1 MAMMCDICKCSAY
14 WNEELEQYSCE
25 NECPCCN
32 DPDFVS
38 DEEMLVGLI
47 EFIQKLSV
55 DLNKEDDSLNAELD
69 AIEDMNSDEYKFK
82 EIEQISNM
90 GKILGINK
98 VLQYIE
104 ENIK

>member
-1 MAMMCDICKCSAY
+1 MAMMCDICKCSTY
-14 WNEELEQYSCE
+14 LDEDTGMYSCE

-38 DEEMLVGLI
+38 DEDMLVGLI

-55 DLNKEDDSLNAELD
+55 DLNKEDDTLNAELD
-69 AIEDMNSDEYKFK
+69 AIEDMNSDDYKFK

-98 VLQYIE
+98 VLAYIE